1 MTGAQWASQD
11 QTEFLYTF
19 IPDYYKINK
28 GDKNYVPFWTRLR
41 EKWFELY
48 PEHEVCFPDK
58 EVDDLLPDEQ
68 ARVTGDIQTR
78 IKVTKLLHFYSHFD
92 WILILQQLKTW
103 FRWRVN
109 PRASTGGRRG
119 RISDLE
125 PFEER
130 TRQLKDYE
138 MYSKLFYDEKIKSIV
153 EEVENELGSMELSK
167 GEKLNLRKRITRDLY
182 EGEDDDV
189 KELVAAKLKERA
201 KVMEDQKNDD
211 VDRTPE
217 QYLR

>member
-1 MTGAQWASQD
+1 
-11 QTEFLYTF
+11 
-19 IPDYYKINK
+19 
-28 GDKNYVPFWTRLR
+28 
-41 EKWFELY
+41 
-48 PEHEVCFPDK
+48 
-58 EVDDLLPDEQ
+58 
-68 ARVTGDIQTR
+68 
-78 IKVTKLLHFYSHFD
+78 
-92 WILILQQLKTW
+92 
-103 FRWRVN
+103 
-109 PRASTGGRRG
+109 
-119 RISDLE
+119 
-125 PFEER
+125 
-130 TRQLKDYE
+130 